1 MKMRKSTLNMFGSEW
16 FGIAIST
23 LALSQI
29 YILSYGETGNVW
41 YNYLAEAF
49 SITGIILFLVI
60 LVVWIIR
67 GLAIRDKVFT
77 HWNNLTRLSL

>member
-1 MKMRKSTLNMFGSEW
+1 MRKSTLNMFGSEW

-49 SITGIILFLVI
+49 SIT
-60 LVVWIIR
+60 
-67 GLAIRDKVFT
+67 
-77 HWNNLTRLSL
+77 